1 MHDIISIKI
10 PIYIQYYDNENNITN
25 KKISDKIIKL
35 KLTNDLKLYE
45 ILNSTIQTLFNYSIE
60 WIKKNNYNV
69 KLASFIIV
77 DLNKQIRFFKCFNRL
92 DYIVCIVRDI
102 NLPPYEL
109 LIKNEIK
116 ISNEYTLPST
126 LVKSHFTDTFY
137 NKIKDLTREEE
148 IKKIIPDCIFI
159 RYKPNLKNFNI
170 FKIINVIVMKI

>member
-77 DLNKQIRFFKCFNRL
+77 DLISLKYLSSCQYPKI
-92 DYIVCIVRDI
+92 Y
-102 NLPPYEL
+102 L
-109 LIKNEIK
+109 L
-116 ISNEYTLPST
+116 S
-126 LVKSHFTDTFY
+126 
-137 NKIKDLTREEE
+137 
-148 IKKIIPDCIFI
+148 FI
-159 RYKPNLKNFNI
+159 FNI
-170 FKIINVIVMKI
+170 LLSNSKVCSATSLRL

>member
-137 NKIKDLTREEE
+137 NKIKDLTFTGSDA
-148 IKKIIPDCIFI
+148 ILIDPITKQIIFDN
-159 RYKPNLKNFNI
+159 RDEKLGKVEYDVELNQ
-170 FKIINVIVMKI
+170 